1 MFKTIFSKMI
11 SVFIIIFIVAFTIT
25 GFMLSYFLN
34 GYITDERAQLLES
47 TSVKVNDVFNVFLGN
62 MDPSNVLYNRI
73 VEKYLTDMLTLFGNY
88 TNSLI
93 WIVDDSGYIF
103 RSNIAMPQQIVDKY
117 ADSTGYIK
125 IPEEKQFSKLISEE
139 TSVSSIGD
147 FNGFFK
153 NSSFQEAGDL
163 WLTVGRSF
171 KYEHTSGDNF
181 MVIIYLH
188 TPVNELKQARYAV
201 FKYFLISAGAAVVI
215 AFVLV
220 YIFSLRL
227 SNPLKQIKNA
237 AGRIAN
243 GEFEKRLSI
252 KSKDEIGELA
262 KTFNQMALAL
272 QNIEEMRRGFIAN
285 VSHELRTPM
294 TSIRGFIEGILDGT
308 IPSENHRHYLSIVRD
323 ETNRLNRLVN
333 DLLDL
338 AKMESGEMELNVTD
352 FNINE
357 LVRQCVIKLETLLIE
372 KGLTV
377 DADFEED
384 SILVTADRDA
394 IERVLYNL
402 IHNAIKFTPEGGN
415 IKLTTRKQKGVVNVT
430 VKDNGIGIDVDQ
442 IDMIWDRF
450 YKTDKSRSRD
460 KTGTGLGLAIVRNII
475 NEHGQKIWINS
486 KVGEGTAFCFTL
498 QEAVN
503 KAGE

>member
-25 GFMLSYFLN
+25 GFMLSYFLD
-34 GYITDERAQLLES
+34 GYITDERAELLES
-47 TSVKVNDVFNVFLGN
+47 TSVKVNDVFSVFLGN
-62 MDPSNVLYNRI
+62 VDPSNVLYNRI
-73 VEKYLTDMLTLFGNY
+73 VEKYLTDMLNLFGNY

-103 RSNIAMPQQIVDKY
+103 RSNIDMPREIIDKY
-117 ADSTGYIK
+117 TDSTGYIK
-125 IPEEKQFSKLISEE
+125 IPEDKQFSKLVSEE
-139 TSVSSIGD
+139 ATVSSIGD

-153 NSSFQEAGDL
+153 NSSFKEAGDL

-171 KYEHTSGDNF
+171 KYKHASGENF

-201 FKYFLISAGAAVVI
+201 FKYFLLSAGAAVVI

-227 SNPLKQIKNA
+227 SKPLKQIKNA

-243 GEFEKRLSI
+243 GEFEKRLDI
-252 KSKDEIGELA
+252 NSKDEIGELA
-262 KTFNQMALAL
+262 KTFNQMAVAL

-308 IPSENHRHYLSIVRD
+308 IPPENHQRYLSIVRD

-338 AKMESGEMELNVTD
+338 AKMESGEVELKFTD

-357 LVRQCVIKLETLLIE
+357 LIRKCVIKLETFLIE
-372 KGLTV
+372 KELTV

-384 SILVTADRDA
+384 SIMVSADMDA
-394 IERVLYNL
+394 IDRVLYNL

-415 IKLTTRKQKGVVNVT
+415 IKLITRKQKGVVRVT
-430 VKDNGIGIDVDQ
+430 VQDNGIGIDEDE
-442 IDMIWDRF
+442 IDLIWDRF

-475 NEHGQKIWINS
+475 NEHGQKIWIES
-486 KVGEGTAFCFTL
+486 KVGEGTAFTFTL
-498 QEAVN
+498 QEAHS
-503 KAGE
+503 KSGE